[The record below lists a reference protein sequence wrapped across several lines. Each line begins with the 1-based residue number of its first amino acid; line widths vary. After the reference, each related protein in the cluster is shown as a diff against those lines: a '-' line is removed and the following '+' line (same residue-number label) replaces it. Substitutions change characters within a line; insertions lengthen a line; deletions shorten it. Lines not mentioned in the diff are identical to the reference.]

1 MNRHEK
7 NLRNYQEEAEN
18 RYDDY
23 NEESSYQEDGY
34 EEEAD
39 YDDDFDTGFEGRD
52 DYDDNYEEVEYIT
65 SAYDSYDA
73 TSVGKIDPNDRTLTI
88 SVVNT
93 SGADAEAILFG
104 ANEDPVQP
112 AGVTVLVGESSHKE
126 VREESKSNPFKIQG
140 MKYSVSDPLQFDKV
154 LHILR
159 RTSTGANTDRVY
171 QPRNAT
177 SPQNFDRQLIDD
189 AGFEMDVTGQDSL
202 RFIIKQGVTV
212 VFTFTIK
219 ARANMGNLLK
229 GSNVAELANA
239 PRITGLPQIDLMRT
253 PLSRGGMLGQQG
265 GTRKVRRVIRK
276 RPQGSSGN
284 GGNGGGGNSNGNGGR
299 PPSQG
304 NPNRLRRRR
313 NRQ

>member
-1 MNRHEK
+1 MNRYER
-7 NLRNYQEEAEN
+7 NLRNYEEEAED

-23 NEESSYQEDGY
+23 NNDDSYVEDGY
-34 EEEAD
+34 EEESD

-52 DYDDNYEEVEYIT
+52 NSYDDDRYEEVEYIT

-88 SVVNT
+88 SVTNT

-104 ANEDPVQP
+104 ANEDAVQA
-112 AGVTVLVGESSHKE
+112 AGITVLVGESSHKE

-154 LHILR
+154 LHIIR
-159 RTSTGANTDRVY
+159 KTSTGANTNRVY

-202 RFIIKQGVTV
+202 RFILKQGVTV
-212 VFTFTIK
+212 VFTFTVK

-229 GSNVAELANA
+229 GSNVAELSSA

-253 PLSRGGMLGQQG
+253 PPSRSGMFGQQG
-265 GTRKVRRVIRK
+265 GTKKVRRIVRK
-276 RPQGSSGN
+276 RPQGSDG
-284 GGNGGGGNSNGNGGR
+284 NGNGSKQS
-299 PPSQG
+299 PSPQA
-304 NPNRLRRRR
+304 NPKRLRKRRYR
-313 NRQ
+313 